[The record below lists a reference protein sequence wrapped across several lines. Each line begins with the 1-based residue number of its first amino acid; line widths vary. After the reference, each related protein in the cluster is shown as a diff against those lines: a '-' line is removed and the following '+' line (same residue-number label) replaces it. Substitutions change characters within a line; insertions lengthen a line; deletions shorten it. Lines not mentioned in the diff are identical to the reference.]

1 MRRSSR
7 ISSLYGTEWSNLPS
21 VKAQAQQAQ
30 HVERAEHVER
40 AKHVEHVERV
50 AHAIH
55 VPTRGVYMVTDEELH
70 RDRSVI
76 QYYLSQYDDDA
87 SAIQRVRMITPFFEY
102 LAERPYF
109 LLVNLGMK
117 WTILRKCQ
125 EFKPLI
131 DAQMARL
138 AEYRAAAKLMEAV
151 LHGPLMEKGKEILS
165 AGMKAYEEEIWND
178 LKAATD
184 TLAILMA

>member
-21 VKAQAQQAQ
+21 VKAQRAKRAKHVK
-30 HVERAEHVER
+30 HVERAE
-40 AKHVEHVERV
+40 
-50 AHAIH
+50 HAIH

-131 DAQMARL
+131 DAHMVRL

-165 AGMKAYEEEIWND
+165 AGMKAHEEDEEIWND

-184 TLAILMA
+184 TLVILMA

>member
-21 VKAQAQQAQ
+21 VKAQRAQ
-30 HVERAEHVER
+30 H
-40 AKHVEHVERV
+40 AKHVEH
-50 AHAIH
+50 AKHIH
-55 VPTRGVYMVTDEELH
+55 VPTRGVYMVTNEELY

-76 QYYLSQYDDDA
+76 QYYLSQYDDNA

-117 WTILRKCQ
+117 WTIWRKCQ

-165 AGMKAYEEEIWND
+165 AGMKAYDEEIWND

-184 TLAILMA
+184 TLAIVLA

>member
-21 VKAQAQQAQ
+21 VKAQRAQRAAECA
-30 HVERAEHVER
+30 ERA
-40 AKHVEHVERV
+40 AKYLETRRT
-50 AHAIH
+50 IH
-55 VPTRGVYMVTDEELH
+55 VPTRGVYTVTNEELY

-76 QYYLSQYDDDA
+76 QYYLSQYDDNA
-87 SAIQRVRMITPFFEY
+87 SVIQRVRMITPFFEY
-102 LAERPYF
+102 VAERPYF
-109 LLVNLGMK
+109 LLVNLVMK
-117 WTILRKCQ
+117 CTIWRKCQ

-138 AEYRAAAKLMEAV
+138 VEYRAAAKLMEAV

-165 AGMKAYEEEIWND
+165 AGMKAHEEDEEIWND
-178 LKAATD
+178 LKAAAD
-184 TLAILMA
+184 TLAIVLA

>member
-21 VKAQAQQAQ
+21 VKAQRAQ
-30 HVERAEHVER
+30 HVEHVERVEYVEYVER
-40 AKHVEHVERV
+40 AKHVE
-50 AHAIH
+50 HAIH

-76 QYYLSQYDDDA
+76 QYYLSQYDDNA

-125 EFKPLI
+125 EFKPSI
-131 DAQMARL
+131 DAHMARL

-184 TLAILMA
+184 TLAIVLA